1 MELQRAEHK
10 IVKMLE
16 RQNAQNAIEE
26 IKELFAKINY
36 DDSWNSIQQ
45 EEYKEQIES
54 ELVSIL
60 EKYNLNQIA
69 INVFSILEKTF

>member
-10 IVKMLE
+10 IVTMLE
-16 RQNAQNAIEE
+16 KQNAENAIKE
-26 IKELFAKINY
+26 IKKLFTKINY

-54 ELVSIL
+54 ELVLIL